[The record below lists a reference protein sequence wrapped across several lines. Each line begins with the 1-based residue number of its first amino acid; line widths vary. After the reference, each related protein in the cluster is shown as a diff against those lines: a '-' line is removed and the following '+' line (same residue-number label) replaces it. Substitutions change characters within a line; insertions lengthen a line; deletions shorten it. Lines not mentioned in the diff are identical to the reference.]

1 MKNLGWHCFFALLLG
16 DLVALA
22 MLKMHVALNIVIA
35 IAGLVFVIL
44 AAVMFFAGSS
54 RERSRKRERETAA
67 KLAELENKAKEEEA
81 PKPETTAA
89 PDEPAK

>member
-35 IAGLVFVIL
+35 IAGLVFAIL
-44 AAVMFFAGSS
+44 AAVMFFAGTS
-54 RERSRKRERETAA
+54 RERSRKREREATA
-67 KLAELENKAKEEEA
+67 KLAELESKAKEDA
-81 PKPETTAA
+81 QPKPETPST
-89 PDEPAK
+89 PDESSK